1 MVGGTLIPFPD
12 AQDIGPG
19 ITVNATNDTFTVAAA
34 GNYLIAYSINITL
47 SLLVSSRILVNGVP
61 VAGSVVSP
69 LVGLTSFEAQVI
81 VPVPAGGNIQVQLF
95 GVAALAT
102 LAATIPTSITIIRLS

>member
-1 MVGGTLIPFPD
+1 MLGGTLVPFPD

-19 ITVNATNDTFTVAAA
+19 ITVNATSDTFTVAAA
-34 GNYLIAYSINITL
+34 GNYFISYTINLTA

-69 LVGLTSFEAQVI
+69 LIGLTSFEAQVI
-81 VPVPAGGNIQVQLF
+81 VPVPAGGTIQVQLF
-95 GVAALAT
+95 GVAAIAT
-102 LAATIPTSITIIRLS
+102 LAATLPTSITIIRLS